1 LTKIFAA
8 KGGLRNTSEVRV
20 TVLTKTNFTNTSKCG
35 RPPLRCLLAQCHM
48 CRQVDALKAE
58 VDEAIIEAGR
68 GTSHVLPK
76 NVKRVK
82 RLAEMQRTADED
94 AELDTLTGKLERVLE
109 VEEVAAESVAAV
121 SGHASRAYSLHHG
134 GGSLNVSQV
143 DAVKEAIARR
153 LQASSVW
160 QPKAF
165 TNPLSAPASSS
176 KLPSEAQGA
185 EGEGP
190 LVSDEGAQQW
200 PAPPLTSRGREGGKG
215 AGRPA
220 GTSELDREQRTKT
233 ALDTRH
239 PLAPAGSPEQSPEER
254 FEVGVLPRASSP
266 STPTDMVE
274 GAGQLEVQQQV
285 QQQVQVADDDLAGDP
300 VTFTD
305 MFQDS
310 SWQLMVALLGT
321 VGVVGA
327 VCRLRPRLAR
337 WFVRIY

>member
-1 LTKIFAA
+1 MTKIFAA

-20 TVLTKTNFTNTSKCG
+20 TVLTKTNFTNTSNCG

-109 VEEVAAESVAAV
+109 VEEVAPV
-121 SGHASRAYSLHHG
+121 SGPASRAHSSHHG
-134 GGSLNVSQV
+134 GGPFNVSQV
-143 DAVKEAIARR
+143 DAVKEAIGWR
-153 LQASSVW
+153 LHASSVW

-165 TNPLSAPASSS
+165 TKPLSAPAYSSQ
-176 KLPSEAQGA
+176 LPSEPQGA
-185 EGEGP
+185 KGEGP
-190 LVSDEGAQQW
+190 RVSDEGAQQW
-200 PAPPLTSRGREGGKG
+200 PAPALTSRGREGGKEAG
-215 AGRPA
+215 RQAGRPA
-220 GTSELDREQRTKT
+220 GTSERDREQRTKT

-239 PLAPAGSPEQSPEER
+239 PLAPAGRPDSSPGER
-254 FEVGVLPRASSP
+254 SEVGVLSRASSL

-337 WFVRIY
+337 WFVRMN